1 MNTEYNEY
9 TAHAEECLGLLETH
23 NLIEFD
29 EGGLFKI
36 NNKLINIILFIS
48 AKHLLKHTNPSWS
61 QINEEI
67 MRSLEIPLQ
76 YHDNFVFAVN
86 TLIGTVLDQ
95 NPQLLLLGVPNP
107 TEDDKKVSLSAGNII
122 RSGYEDLSKNIFNN
136 MSEYR

>member
-9 TAHAEECLGLLETH
+9 TAHAEECLGLLEKYH
-23 NLIEFD
+23 LIKFD

-36 NNKLINIILFIS
+36 NNKLINTILFIS
-48 AKHLLKHTNPSWS
+48 TKYLLNNPNPSWS

-67 MRSLEIPLQ
+67 MEALEIPIIH
-76 YHDNFVFAVN
+76 HDNFVFAI
-86 TLIGTVLDQ
+86 TSLIGNVLDQ
-95 NPQLLLLGVPNP
+95 NSQILLLGMDNP

-122 RSGYEDLSKNIFNN
+122 KSGYEDLSKNIFNN